1 MEKVATPM
9 RNNSKTLAIDYGGY
23 RLTFNMILLLELGFW
38 LLTTG
43 TGFNLEGGVWKG
55 WWRREGSG
63 FGGGARVAATML
75 FYSEIGMVI
84 SWGGAPK
91 LI

>member
-1 MEKVATPM
+1 
-9 RNNSKTLAIDYGGY
+9 
-23 RLTFNMILLLELGFW
+23 
-38 LLTTG
+38 
-43 TGFNLEGGVWKG
+43 
-55 WWRREGSG
+55 
-63 FGGGARVAATML
+63 VAATML